1 MLEKQGGVPMSNE
14 ETILREL
21 KQCYYSEGEELTY
34 KKDKFLMEMLVAR
47 IAGLFDEK
55 DPIFWAGHEKSIN
68 IWEQRLSKVLLL
80 QDYGNC
86 LVLVMRSLFF

>member
-55 DPIFWAGHEKSIN
+55 DPIFG
-68 IWEQRLSKVLLL
+68 
-80 QDYGNC
+80 
-86 LVLVMRSLFF
+86 LVMKRASISG

>member
-1 MLEKQGGVPMSNE
+1 MSNE

-47 IAGLFDEK
+47 IADLFDEK
-55 DPIFWAGHEKSIN
+55 DPIFGLVMKRASISGQ
-68 IWEQRLSKVLLL
+68 QRLSKVRLL
-80 QDYGNC
+80 
-86 LVLVMRSLFF
+86 

>member
-55 DPIFWAGHEKSIN
+55 HQYLGSNACQKSYYFKIMGTV
-68 IWEQRLSKVLLL
+68 WS
-80 QDYGNC
+80 
-86 LVLVMRSLFF
+86 